1 MEENQ
6 KNNNK
11 SIVCPRCKQK
21 LISTNQ
27 VCINCGYDLSKEN
40 KVEEEESLSF
50 GLETQTTV
58 IKINKSDKAIS
69 QVETRQIYIAKVI
82 KTVLV
87 LLTSL
92 LGICFLIVPLFSTN
106 NVYTYTETISKYYD
120 FNGLNENLKLTNTTC
135 YISLVKNLSAYYMSF
150 NHIID
155 ASFVFSIYEIII
167 MILVALIVVTS
178 SILFVKAL
186 INLNL
191 NKNYYYKGSVGL
203 ILIASLILI
212 FALDCG
218 SIGLYVL
225 SLFAIFYLLSIYV
238 FEIITNE
245 KKLILRNLIHKSIS
259 FVLLL
264 MLLIISTIGLTNLD
278 IANGANLYNMEPGRY
293 NELGKMNCKGLFLE
307 MIQYIQCT
315 SGDDYFTKISL
326 TINLLCL
333 IFQVIYLTCIVLAL
347 VNILKGLSK
356 QNLRFPIKKIVIS
369 TIAYY
374 AFAISLVV
382 FNRMVNEASL
392 QDYVNYI
399 GQVTYGKLSSEE
411 VTNIKN
417 NTRVYTFSVAYYIS
431 FVLYLPIMVY
441 TIIAKNYCLKKA
453 Y

>member
-1 MEENQ
+1 MEVN
-6 KNNNK
+6 KKVDNK

-40 KVEEEESLSF
+40 KTEEESLSF
-50 GLETQTTV
+50 GLDTETTI
-58 IKINKSDKAIS
+58 IKVNKNNKEIS
-69 QVETRQIYIAKVI
+69 QVETKPIYITKVI
-82 KTVLV
+82 KTILV

-106 NVYTYTETISKYYD
+106 NVYTYTETISTYYD
-120 FNGLNENLKLTNTTC
+120 FNGLDESLKLTNTTC
-135 YISLVKNLSAYYMSF
+135 YISLVKNLSTYFLDF

-167 MILVALIVVTS
+167 LFLVAIIVVTS
-178 SILFVKAL
+178 SIVFVKAL

-191 NKNYYYKGSVGL
+191 NRNYYYKGSVGL
-203 ILIASLILI
+203 ILVVSLLLI
-212 FALDCG
+212 FALDC
-218 SIGLYVL
+218 SSVGLYIL
-225 SLFAIFYLLSIYV
+225 SLLSIFYLLSIYV

-245 KKLILRNLIHKSIS
+245 KKLVLRNLIHKSIS

-264 MLLIISTIGLTNLD
+264 TLLIISTNGLTNLD
-278 IANGANLYNMEPGRY
+278 IANGANLYNMEPSRY
-293 NELGKMNCKGLFLE
+293 NELGKMSCKGLFLE

-333 IFQVIYLTCIVLAL
+333 IFQVIYLTCIVLSL

-356 QNLRFPIKKIVIS
+356 QNLRFPIKKIIVS

-374 AFAISLVV
+374 AFSISLLV

-399 GQVTYGKLSSEE
+399 GQV
-411 VTNIKN
+411 
-417 NTRVYTFSVAYYIS
+417 AY
-431 FVLYLPIMVY
+431 
-441 TIIAKNYCLKKA
+441 
-453 Y
+453 